1 MFLRPFW
8 CSKKAFCN
16 RFWQEKDWTEN
27 LEAIWTISFKI
38 RVKIEIQECLSLSR
52 QVCFRCKFCVWEM
65 HFSSLVWLF
74 TIKNL
79 NVSLNSCYTDAKPQW
94 TWHFPANGSIKTC
107 FSSVHWS
114 RVEFAAKLAG
124 FFSIFVTKKMLC
136 NTHVKI
142 KYDNEAKKGNTK
154 ERKKEVGALMAGHSR
169 LVTQPVLNPAD
180 RA

>member
-1 MFLRPFW
+1 M
-8 CSKKAFCN
+8 
-16 RFWQEKDWTEN
+16 RFRSVSHLADKFASVASFVCEKCT
-27 LEAIWTISFKI
+27 
-38 RVKIEIQECLSLSR
+38 
-52 QVCFRCKFCVWEM
+52 
-65 HFSSLVWLF
+65 LVWFF